1 MPGRDNTGPLGQ
13 GPMPGHGMGLCGGGG
28 RGRGGG
34 YGRGWGRRN
43 MFHATGLT
51 GWQRDALAAA
61 QAADTGSSA
70 PVAGAGSPQELAML
84 KQQADGL
91 ATALD
96 EIRQRIEEI
105 QRQRPTP
112 EPLAEQVDG

>member
-1 MPGRDNTGPLGQ
+1 MPGRDNTGPMGQ
-13 GPMPGHGMGLCGGGG
+13 GPKTG
-28 RGRGGG
+28 RGRGFCGG
-34 YGRGWGRRN
+34 RGGRGQGGQGRGWGRRN

-51 GWQRDALAAA
+51 GWQREALAAA
-61 QAADTGSSA
+61 QAAETGSAA
-70 PVAGAGSPQELAML
+70 PVAGAGSQQELAML

-105 QRQRPTP
+105 QGPQAKP
-112 EPLAEQVDG
+112 EPVVEQADG